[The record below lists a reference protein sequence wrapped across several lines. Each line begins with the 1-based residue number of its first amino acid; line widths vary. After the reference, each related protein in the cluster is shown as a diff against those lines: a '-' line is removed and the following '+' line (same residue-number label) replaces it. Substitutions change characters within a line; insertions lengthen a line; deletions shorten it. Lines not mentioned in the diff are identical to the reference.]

1 MKIYFATTKLEK
13 ILTNERLLRKRYGN
27 LTNKIMARLTD
38 LRTAENLKEITHL
51 PPPRRHK
58 LSGYKNIFAVDV
70 SGNYRIIFSSIDEN
84 IIELEEIDEIVI
96 LDIVDYH

>member
-1 MKIYFATTKLEK
+1 MKIHFITTKLEK
-13 ILTNERLLRKRYGN
+13 ILTNDRLLRKRYGN

-58 LSGYKNIFAVDV
+58 LSGHKNLFAVDV

-84 IIELEEIDEIVI
+84 IIELEEIDEIII